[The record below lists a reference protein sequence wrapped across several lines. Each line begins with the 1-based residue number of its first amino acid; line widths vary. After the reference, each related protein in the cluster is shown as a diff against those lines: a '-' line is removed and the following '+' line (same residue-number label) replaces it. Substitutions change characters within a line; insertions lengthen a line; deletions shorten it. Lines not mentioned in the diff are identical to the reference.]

1 MAHLPAPPKILQK
14 LSETNSNNLELIRT
28 FGSYTLDKIVKEE
41 LPTVG
46 QLQKAYG
53 SEKVELA
60 ITIIVCDLSKFFNN
74 EIKEEQAQEIA
85 IEFTSGI
92 LRNVTLEGIFLTC
105 QKIKRSDLKFKLSAN
120 IILKEMHKHLEE
132 QSDLI
137 MQNNYNKHLAHQ
149 FSGDRNAP
157 IQNELYAKFKLEHT
171 LKNKK

>member
-74 EIKEEQAQEIA
+74 Y
-85 IEFTSGI
+85 
-92 LRNVTLEGIFLTC
+92 
-105 QKIKRSDLKFKLSAN
+105 QKHRAL
-120 IILKEMHKHLEE
+120 
-132 QSDLI
+132 
-137 MQNNYNKHLAHQ
+137 QNRKMKYRA
-149 FSGDRNAP
+149 
-157 IQNELYAKFKLEHT
+157 
-171 LKNKK
+171 